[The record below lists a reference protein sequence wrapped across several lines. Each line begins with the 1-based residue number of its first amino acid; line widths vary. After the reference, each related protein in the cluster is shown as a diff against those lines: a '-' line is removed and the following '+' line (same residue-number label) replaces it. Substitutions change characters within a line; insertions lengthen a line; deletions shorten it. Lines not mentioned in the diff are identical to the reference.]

1 MRWKEKA
8 MNKKL
13 LLYETKK
20 GMTQKLAQLLKESVS
35 DMDVFEAKK
44 FNGRM
49 NQYDSII
56 LGTPIYM
63 GKINK
68 HIKKVMNEKANIL
81 SDKKTAIYLCGM
93 GMEDE
98 PQVIMNN
105 FTKKEIDHYFIHYL
119 GGAYNFERMNFLQKF
134 IIKKLTG
141 ESQSKEIV
149 LEKKMKEL
157 INYISN

>member
-1 MRWKEKA
+1 

-20 GMTQKLAQLLKESVS
+20 GMTQKLAQILKERLS

-44 FNGRM
+44 FNGTM
-49 NQYDSII
+49 DQYESII

-68 HIKKVMNEKANIL
+68 HIKKVINEKANTL
-81 SDKKTAIYLCGM
+81 SNKKIAIYLCGM
-93 GMEDE
+93 AMEDE

-105 FTKKEIDHYFIHYL
+105 FTQKEKDQYFIRYL

-141 ESQSKEIV
+141 ENQSKEVV
-149 LEKKMKEL
+149 LEKRMEEL
-157 INYISN
+157 INFINI